1 MRCFGARNK
10 TMTAFKATRDQ
21 LGPHE
26 VAVLDDQGRQRQ
38 VRIVS
43 RGAVVIA
50 IEVAHAGGVF
60 QLSDGHRDLAEVDK
74 RPGSR
79 YAVMAPFAN
88 RIKDARYRFDGKD
101 YDLTPGVEGDKRES
115 RHGFLRDQ
123 EFTLERLDA
132 DDAGAHAVF
141 VNRSI
146 RPGVNPG
153 YPFAIDVSVHYI
165 LNADG
170 LEVVASMR
178 NVGEQAAP
186 CFFGWHP
193 YFRVADGSV
202 DGWELQVPASL
213 LIRTDANFIPLPGDQ
228 AYAELDDEP
237 ALDFRQWRRIGTT
250 ELNHGY
256 AGLHADAD
264 GRARTRVRDPQSGLT
279 VAMWQTR
286 GVVLAF
292 TADTVPRDAR
302 RAIALEP
309 MESMSDAFNRED
321 CVAAIRL
328 EPGAERQFH
337 CGVEIENQH
346 P

>member
-1 MRCFGARNK
+1 
-10 TMTAFKATRDQ
+10 MTAFSAARDR
-21 LGPHE
+21 LGSHD
-26 VAVLDDQGRQRQ
+26 VAILGDSERQRQ

-43 RGAVVIA
+43 RGAVVIG
-50 IEVAHAGGVF
+50 IEIAHDGGTF
-60 QLSDGHRDLAEVDK
+60 QLADGHRDLAEVEK

-88 RIKDARYRFDGKD
+88 RIKDARYQFDGQT

-123 EFTLERLDA
+123 EFTLERLDVDA
-132 DDAGAHAVF
+132 AGAHAIF

-146 RPGVNPG
+146 RPGVHPG

-170 LEVVASMR
+170 LEVIASMR
-178 NVGEQAAP
+178 NVGEHAAP

-193 YFRVADGSV
+193 YFRVADGTV
-202 DGWELQVPASL
+202 DAWELQVPASL
-213 LIRTDANFIPLPGDQ
+213 LVRTDANFIPLPGDR

-237 ALDFRQWRRIGTT
+237 AMDFRQWRAIGAT

-264 GRARTRVRDPQSGLT
+264 GRARTRVRDPKTGLT

-286 GVVLAF
+286 GIVLAF

-337 CGVEIENQH
+337 CGIEIENQNA
-346 P
+346 

>member
-1 MRCFGARNK
+1 
-10 TMTAFKATRDQ
+10 MTAFSAARDR
-21 LGPHE
+21 LGSHDIAILGDP
-26 VAVLDDQGRQRQ
+26 QRQRQ

-43 RGAVVIA
+43 RGAAVVG
-50 IEVAHAGGVF
+50 IEIVHGGSTF
-60 QLSDGHRDLAEVDK
+60 QLADGYRDLTEVEQ

-88 RIKDARYRFDGKD
+88 RIKDARYRFDD
-101 YDLTPGVEGDKRES
+101 RVYDLAPGIEGDKRES

-132 DDAGAHAVF
+132 DDVGAHAVF

-146 RPGVNPG
+146 RPGVHAG

-165 LNADG
+165 LSASG

-178 NVGEQAAP
+178 NVGEETAP

-193 YFRVADGSV
+193 YFRVADGLV
-202 DGWELQVPASL
+202 DAWELQVPASL
-213 LIRTDANFIPLPGDQ
+213 LIRTDANFIPLPGDE
-228 AYAELDDEP
+228 AYVAVQDEP
-237 ALDFRQWRRIGTT
+237 TMDFRQWRRIGDTA
-250 ELNHGY
+250 LNHGY

-264 GRARTRVRDPQSGLT
+264 GRARTRVRDPKTGLT

-286 GVVLAF
+286 GIVLVF

-321 CVAAIRL
+321 CASAIHL

-337 CGVEIENQH
+337 CGVEIESQQV
-346 P
+346 

>member
-1 MRCFGARNK
+1 
-10 TMTAFKATRDQ
+10 MTAFSATRDR
-21 LGPHE
+21 LGSHE
-26 VAVLDDQGRQRQ
+26 IAILADPARRRL

-43 RGAVVIA
+43 RGAAVVG
-50 IEVAHAGGVF
+50 IEIEHGGNTF
-60 QLSDGHRDLAEVDK
+60 QLADGYRDLAEVEQ

-88 RIKDARYRFDGKD
+88 RIKDASYRFDGQT
-101 YDLTPGVEGDKRES
+101 YDLAPGVEGDKRES

-132 DDAGAHAVF
+132 DAAGAHAVF

-146 RPGVNPG
+146 RPDAHAG

-165 LNADG
+165 LSADG

-178 NVGEQAAP
+178 NVGQQAAP

-193 YFRVADGSV
+193 YFRVADGVV
-202 DGWELQVPASL
+202 DAWELQVPASL
-213 LIRTDANFIPLPGDQ
+213 LIRTDAKFIPLSGDQ
-228 AYAELDDEP
+228 AYAALEDEP
-237 ALDFRQWRRIGTT
+237 ALDFRQWRRIGAT

-264 GRARTRVRDPQSGLT
+264 GRARTRLRDPKTGLT

-286 GVVLAF
+286 GIVLVF
-292 TADTVPRDAR
+292 TADTVPRDVR

-321 CVAAIRL
+321 CAGAIRL
-328 EPGAERQFH
+328 EPGEERQFH
-337 CGVEIENQH
+337 CGIEIESVKA
-346 P
+346 

>member
-1 MRCFGARNK
+1 
-10 TMTAFKATRDQ
+10 MTAFSAARDR
-21 LGPHE
+21 LGTHDI
-26 VAVLDDQGRQRQ
+26 AILDDPVRQRQ

-43 RGAVVIA
+43 RGAAVIG
-50 IEVAHAGGVF
+50 IEITHDGSTF
-60 QLSDGHRDLAEVDK
+60 QLADGYRDLTEVEQ

-88 RIKDARYRFDGKD
+88 RIKDALYRFDGQT
-101 YDLTPGVEGDKRES
+101 YDLAPGAEGDKRES

-123 EFTLERLDA
+123 EFTIERLDA
-132 DDAGAHAVF
+132 DGAGAHAVF

-146 RPGVNPG
+146 RPGVHAG
-153 YPFAIDVSVHYI
+153 YPFAIDVSVHYV
-165 LNADG
+165 LSAAG

-193 YFRVADGSV
+193 YFRVADGAV
-202 DGWELQVPASL
+202 DAWELQVPASL
-213 LIRTDANFIPLPGDQ
+213 LIRTDANFIPLPGDE
-228 AYAELDDEP
+228 AYVALEDEP
-237 ALDFRQWRRIGTT
+237 AMDFRQWRRIGTT

-256 AGLHADAD
+256 AGLHADTD
-264 GRARTRVRDPQSGLT
+264 GRARTRVRDPKTGLT

-286 GVVLAF
+286 GIVLAF

-321 CVAAIRL
+321 CSAAIRL

-337 CGVEIENQH
+337 CGIEIENQH
-346 P
+346 A

>member
-1 MRCFGARNK
+1 
-10 TMTAFKATRDQ
+10 MTAFSAARDR
-21 LGPHE
+21 LGSHDIAILGDP
-26 VAVLDDQGRQRQ
+26 QRQRQ

-43 RGAVVIA
+43 RGAAVVGIEIA
-50 IEVAHAGGVF
+50 HGGSTF
-60 QLSDGHRDLAEVDK
+60 QLADGYRDLTEVEQ

-88 RIKDARYRFDGKD
+88 RIKDARYRFDD
-101 YDLTPGVEGDKRES
+101 RVYDLAPGIEGDKRES

-146 RPGVNPG
+146 RPGVHAG

-165 LNADG
+165 LSADG

-178 NVGEQAAP
+178 NVGEETAP

-193 YFRVADGSV
+193 YFRVADGLV
-202 DGWELQVPASL
+202 DAWELQVPASL
-213 LIRTDANFIPLPGDQ
+213 LIRTDANFIPLPGDE
-228 AYAELDDEP
+228 AYVAVQDDP
-237 ALDFRQWRRIGTT
+237 TMDFRQWRRIGDTA
-250 ELNHGY
+250 LNHGY

-264 GRARTRVRDPQSGLT
+264 GRARTRVRDPKTGLT

-286 GVVLAF
+286 GIVLVF

-321 CVAAIRL
+321 CASAIHL

-337 CGVEIENQH
+337 CGVEIESQQV
-346 P
+346 

>member
-1 MRCFGARNK
+1 
-10 TMTAFKATRDQ
+10 MTAFSAARDR
-21 LGPHE
+21 LGSHDIAILGDP
-26 VAVLDDQGRQRQ
+26 QRQRQ

-43 RGAVVIA
+43 RGAAVVGIEIA
-50 IEVAHAGGVF
+50 HGGSTF
-60 QLSDGHRDLAEVDK
+60 QLADGYRDLTEVEQ

-88 RIKDARYRFDGKD
+88 RIKDARYQFDD
-101 YDLTPGVEGDKRES
+101 RVYDLAPGIEGDKRES

-132 DDAGAHAVF
+132 DDVGAHAVF

-146 RPGVNPG
+146 RPGVHAG

-165 LNADG
+165 LSASG

-178 NVGEQAAP
+178 NVGEETAP

-193 YFRVADGSV
+193 YFRVADGLV
-202 DGWELQVPASL
+202 DAWELQVPASL
-213 LIRTDANFIPLPGDQ
+213 LIRTDANFIPLPGDE
-228 AYAELDDEP
+228 AYVAVQDEP
-237 ALDFRQWRRIGTT
+237 TMDFRQWRRIGDTA
-250 ELNHGY
+250 LNHGY

-264 GRARTRVRDPQSGLT
+264 GRARTRVRDPKTGLT

-286 GVVLAF
+286 GIVLVF

-321 CVAAIRL
+321 CASAIHL

-337 CGVEIENQH
+337 CGVEIESQQV
-346 P
+346 

>member
-1 MRCFGARNK
+1 
-10 TMTAFKATRDQ
+10 MTAFSAARDR
-21 LGPHE
+21 LGSHE
-26 VAVLDDQGRQRQ
+26 IAILADAERQRQ
-38 VRIVS
+38 VRIAS
-43 RGAVVIA
+43 RGAAVIG
-50 IEVAHAGGVF
+50 IEIAHGGRRFQVA
-60 QLSDGHRDLAEVDK
+60 DGYRDLAEVEQ

-88 RIKDARYRFDGKD
+88 RIRDARYHFDGQT
-101 YDLTPGVEGDKRES
+101 YDLAPGIEGDKRES

-123 EFTLERLDA
+123 EFAIERLDA
-132 DDAGAHAVF
+132 NDAGAHAVF

-146 RPGVNPG
+146 RPGAHAG

-165 LNADG
+165 LSAGG
-170 LEVVASMR
+170 LEVVATMR

-193 YFRVADGSV
+193 YFRVTDDAV
-202 DGWELQVPASL
+202 DAWELQVPASL
-213 LIRTDANFIPLPGDQ
+213 LVRTDANFIPLPGDE
-228 AYAELDDEP
+228 AYAALEDEP
-237 ALDFRQWRRIGTT
+237 AMDFRQWRRIGSTA
-250 ELNHGY
+250 LNHGY

-264 GRARTRVRDPQSGLT
+264 GRARTRVRDPKTGLT

-286 GVVLAF
+286 GIVLAF

-321 CVAAIRL
+321 CAAAIRL

-337 CGVEIENQH
+337 CGIEIEN

>member
-1 MRCFGARNK
+1 
-10 TMTAFKATRDQ
+10 MTAFSVARDR
-21 LGPHE
+21 LGSHE
-26 VAVLDDQGRQRQ
+26 MAILGDPERQRQ

-43 RGAVVIA
+43 RGAAVIG
-50 IEVAHAGGVF
+50 IEIAHEGGAF
-60 QLSDGHRDLAEVDK
+60 QLADGYRDLPEVEQ

-88 RIKDARYRFDGKD
+88 RIKDALYRFDGQT
-101 YDLTPGVEGDKRES
+101 YDLAPGAEGGKRES

-132 DDAGAHAVF
+132 DAAGAHAVF

-146 RPGVNPG
+146 RPGVHAG

-165 LNADG
+165 LNASG

-178 NVGEQAAP
+178 NVGKQAAP

-193 YFRVADGSV
+193 YFRVADGAV
-202 DGWELQVPASL
+202 DAWELQVPASL
-213 LIRTDANFIPLPGDQ
+213 LIRTDANFIPLPGDE
-228 AYAELDDEP
+228 AYAALEDEP
-237 ALDFRQWRRIGTT
+237 AMDFRQWRRIGTT

-264 GRARTRVRDPQSGLT
+264 GRARTRVRDPKTGLT

-286 GVVLAF
+286 GIVLAF

-321 CVAAIRL
+321 CAAAIRL
-328 EPGAERQFH
+328 EPGAERLFH
-337 CGVEIENQH
+337 CGIEIENQH
-346 P
+346 A

>member
-1 MRCFGARNK
+1 
-10 TMTAFKATRDQ
+10 MTAFSAARDR
-21 LGPHE
+21 LGSHDIAILGDP
-26 VAVLDDQGRQRQ
+26 QRQRQ

-43 RGAVVIA
+43 RGAAVVGIEIA
-50 IEVAHAGGVF
+50 HGGSTF
-60 QLSDGHRDLAEVDK
+60 QLADGYRDLTEVEQ

-88 RIKDARYRFDGKD
+88 RIKDARYRFDD
-101 YDLTPGVEGDKRES
+101 RVYDLAPGIEGDRRES

-146 RPGVNPG
+146 RPGVHAG

-165 LNADG
+165 LSADG

-178 NVGEQAAP
+178 NVGEDTAP

-193 YFRVADGSV
+193 YFRVADSLV
-202 DGWELQVPASL
+202 DAWELQVPASL
-213 LIRTDANFIPLPGDQ
+213 LIRTDANFIPLPGDE
-228 AYAELDDEP
+228 AYVAVQDEP
-237 ALDFRQWRRIGTT
+237 TMDFRQWRRIGDTA
-250 ELNHGY
+250 LNHGY

-264 GRARTRVRDPQSGLT
+264 GRARTRVRDPKTGLT

-286 GVVLAF
+286 GIVLVF

-321 CVAAIRL
+321 CASAIHL

-337 CGVEIENQH
+337 CGVEIESQQV
-346 P
+346 

>member
-1 MRCFGARNK
+1 MAAFSVARE
-10 TMTAFKATRDQ
+10 R
-21 LGPHE
+21 LGSHE
-26 VAVLDDQGRQRQ
+26 IAILDDPERQRQ

-43 RGAVVIA
+43 RGAAVIG
-50 IEVAHAGGVF
+50 IEIAHDGGTF
-60 QLSDGHRDLAEVDK
+60 QLADGYRDLAEVEQ

-88 RIKDARYRFDGKD
+88 RIKDALYRFDGQT
-101 YDLTPGVEGDKRES
+101 YDLSPGAEGGKRES

-123 EFTLERLDA
+123 EFTLERLDG
-132 DDAGAHAVF
+132 DDVGAHAVF
-141 VNRSI
+141 TNRSI
-146 RPGVNPG
+146 RPGVHAG
-153 YPFAIDVSVHYI
+153 YPFAVDVSVHYT
-165 LNADG
+165 LNAGG
-170 LEVVASMR
+170 LDVVASMR

-193 YFRVADGSV
+193 YFRVADGAV

-213 LIRTDANFIPLPGDQ
+213 LIRTDANFIPLPGEG
-228 AYAELDDEP
+228 AYAALDDEP
-237 ALDFRQWRRIGTT
+237 AMDFRQWRSIGTT

-264 GRARTRVRDPQSGLT
+264 GRARTRVRDPRTGLT

-286 GVVLAF
+286 GIVLAF

-321 CVAAIRL
+321 CAAAIRL
-328 EPGAERQFH
+328 EPGAERYFH
-337 CGVEIENQH
+337 CGIEIESQQA
-346 P
+346 

>member
-1 MRCFGARNK
+1 
-10 TMTAFKATRDQ
+10 MTAFSAARDR
-21 LGPHE
+21 LGSHDIAILGDP
-26 VAVLDDQGRQRQ
+26 QRQRQ

-43 RGAVVIA
+43 RGAAVVGIEIA
-50 IEVAHAGGVF
+50 HGGSTF
-60 QLSDGHRDLAEVDK
+60 QLADGYRDLTEVEQ

-88 RIKDARYRFDGKD
+88 RIKDARYRFDD
-101 YDLTPGVEGDKRES
+101 RVYDLAPGIEGDKRES

-146 RPGVNPG
+146 RPGVHAG

-165 LNADG
+165 LSASG

-178 NVGEQAAP
+178 NVGEETAP

-193 YFRVADGSV
+193 YFRVADGLV
-202 DGWELQVPASL
+202 DAWELQVPASL
-213 LIRTDANFIPLPGDQ
+213 LIRTDANFIPLPGDE
-228 AYAELDDEP
+228 AYVAVQDEP
-237 ALDFRQWRRIGTT
+237 TMDFRQWRRIGDTA
-250 ELNHGY
+250 LNHGY

-264 GRARTRVRDPQSGLT
+264 GRARTRVRDPKTGLT

-286 GVVLAF
+286 GIVLVF

-321 CVAAIRL
+321 CASAIHL

-337 CGVEIENQH
+337 CGVEIESQQV
-346 P
+346 